1 MAAPWFNVP
10 DQNTSCGGLETLTG
24 HRRNTSRQAL
34 RVFLWGQA
42 RFNVG
47 PMTSDQLEP
56 LFWRRIL
63 GLETADVVACL
74 LRALAGALLGPPT
87 PDNHQAAGEWKIHR
101 HAIGGEGVDG

>member
-1 MAAPWFNVP
+1 MA
-10 DQNTSCGGLETLTG
+10 
-24 HRRNTSRQAL
+24 
-34 RVFLWGQA
+34 
-42 RFNVG
+42 
-47 PMTSDQLEP
+47 SDQLEP

-101 HAIGGEGVDG
+101 HAIGGEGVDGSAVDATVTYLAFFKMGGTGVDALF